1 MVVLVWGDGGH
12 DGEVCRDRRI
22 ELEAEDEV

>member
-1 MVVLVWGDGGH
+1 MVVLEWGDGGH
-12 DGEVCRDRRI
+12 DGEVCRDRCI